1 MDVIAFAVLVT
12 AACLIVILLGIKW
25 DSEVAPDPPEV
36 GYIGEDETVVEFIL
50 RPEKLPK

>member
-1 MDVIAFAVLVT
+1 MDLLAVWVIVT
-12 AACLIVILLGIKW
+12 GACLIAVLLGLRW
-25 DSEVAPDPPEV
+25 DCEVAPDPPEV